1 MGPRR
6 GSPSQRRSRRGVVG
20 GGGRGVVI
28 GMQSEP
34 KIKMFKGEN
43 VKTDKKAF
51 FGNFVHAYNV
61 F

>member
-1 MGPRR
+1 
-6 GSPSQRRSRRGVVG
+6 
-20 GGGRGVVI
+20 
-28 GMQSEP
+28 MQSEP